1 MLAGNISDKDLDNI
15 GNIIEIYYLI
25 AGIYRLEQLKI
36 KKHLKH
42 GKMRFRTIFVQRWA
56 Y

>member
-15 GNIIEIYYLI
+15 GNLIEIYNFI
-25 AGIYRLEQLKI
+25 VGIFRLEQTKI

-42 GKMRFRTIFVQRWA
+42 QKI
-56 Y
+56 